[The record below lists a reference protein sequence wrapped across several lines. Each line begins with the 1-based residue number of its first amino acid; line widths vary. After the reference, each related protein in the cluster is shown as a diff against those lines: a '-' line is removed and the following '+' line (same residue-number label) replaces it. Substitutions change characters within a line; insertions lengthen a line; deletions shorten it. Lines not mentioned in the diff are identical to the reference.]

1 VTVPVPDPAAA
12 PLCLRL
18 FGSFEV
24 RRHGALL
31 AGVRARR
38 GHWLLTLL
46 ALRHGGPVERA
57 WVAGTLWPDSPEPL
71 AFRSLRS
78 SLVDLRLAL
87 GPDAGRLRSPTT
99 HTLSLDLSGT
109 DVDLLAFDAA
119 IARGDLDAL
128 AEAVAL
134 YRGPL
139 LEECA
144 EGWIL
149 AERQAREEAYLIAR
163 ERLAAHALGVGDVAA
178 AERHLRRAVAVDP
191 LRETA
196 QRALMQA
203 LAAGGNYGAALLAY
217 RELRLRLHRE
227 LNAEPDAETRALFQR
242 LRAEARAKAGGEPGL
257 SATGRSPSRPLA
269 PSRNLPLPL
278 TSFIGRENQIA
289 EIERWLAAHRLVTLT
304 GAGGCGKSRLALQ
317 VATRMLDQY
326 PEGVW
331 LVELAP
337 LTDPAL
343 LPQTVA
349 TALGVRESPGQPIT
363 QTLVEYLR
371 PQELL
376 LLLDN
381 CEHQVS
387 ACAHLVEAL
396 LRGCPDLRILT
407 TSREALAVGGER
419 AYRVPPLSLPDA
431 QRRLG
436 LEELIQSEAVRLFIE
451 RATAAQPAFRMTAAN
466 APVVAEVCR
475 RLDGLP
481 LAIELAA
488 ARVNVLS
495 VEQFAA
501 RMADLLRLLTG
512 GRRTALPHQRTLRA
526 TLDWSYALLSDP
538 ERALLRRLSVFA
550 GGSTLEAAEAV
561 GADDDRRPLTADRPQ
576 RVSAAAHAESRLSA
590 VVRPDDV
597 LDLLTGLVEKS
608 MVVAEPAACETGNDT
623 EVRYRL
629 LETVRQYAQERL
641 VEAGETEAARERHL
655 AFFLRLAEKAELG
668 LQGPKELEWVERLDV
683 DHDNLR
689 AALEWSRPAPRRLAE
704 GLRIAGALRSF
715 WFHRGYWREGW
726 TQIEDLLAREE
737 AKREHDRRPELLAA
751 RAKALIAAGW
761 VGMALAPHETRI
773 ERVAEAHALYEQLG
787 DRQGLATAL
796 WSLGAFQYGRAP
808 ATARAFLNEGLGLF
822 RELGNR
828 WGIAWCLTHL
838 GATYHVESDLPSARR
853 LLAEAIM
860 AAREAGCPSQLSVCL
875 NHLGIVWEKQGD
887 LAAARACFEEALA
900 LTQHRGERSASEWS
914 LRNLGRVASAQGDHA
929 AARVYLAEAVTH
941 CWRMGH
947 RTAIAEIL
955 QTMARD
961 AMAQGHAARAARL
974 FGAVDTLR
982 EEIGASLSPAD
993 REEHER
999 LAGAARVRL
1008 GEEAFAAAWAA
1019 GRGAPPEGWSAF
1031 EEALAHALEESD
1043 AASRDGE

>member
-31 AGVRARR
+31 SGVRARR

-57 WVAGTLWPDSPEPL
+57 WVAGTLWPDSPEPR

-78 SLVDLRLAL
+78 SLADLRLAL

-109 DVDLLAFDAA
+109 DVDLLAFDTA

-163 ERLAAHALGVGDVAA
+163 ERLAAHALGVGDIAA

-203 LAAGGNYGAALLAY
+203 LAAGGSYGAALLAY

-371 PQELL
+371 PQDLL

-387 ACAHLVEAL
+387 ACAHLVAAL

-407 TSREALAVGGER
+407 TSREALAIGGER

-436 LEELIQSEAVRLFIE
+436 LEELTQSEAVRLFIE

-466 APVVAEVCR
+466 APVVAELCR

-501 RMADLLRLLTG
+501 RMEDLLRLLTG
-512 GRRTALPHQRTLRA
+512 GRRTALPHQQTLRA
-526 TLDWSYALLSDP
+526 TLDWSYALLSDA
-538 ERALLRRLSVFA
+538 EQRLLRRLSVFA

-561 GADDDRRPLTADRPQ
+561 CGEASGEGRGR
-576 RVSAAAHAESRLSA
+576 E
-590 VVRPDDV
+590 V

-608 MVVAEPAACETGNDT
+608 MVVAEPAGGETGEET

-629 LETVRQYAQERL
+629 LETVRQYGQERL
-641 VEAGETEAARERHL
+641 VEAGEREGVREQHL
-655 AFFLRLAEKAELG
+655 AFFLRLAGAAELG
-668 LQGPKELEWVERLDV
+668 LHGPAELAWVELLELE
-683 DHDNLR
+683 HDNLR
-689 AALEWSRPAPRRLAE
+689 AALEWSRSAPSRLAE

-726 TQIEDLLAREE
+726 TRIEDLLAREE

-761 VGMALAPHETRI
+761 IGMALAPHETRI
-773 ERVAEAHALYEQLG
+773 ERVTEARALYEELG

-808 ATARAFLNEGLGLF
+808 ATARDFLNESLGLF

-828 WGIAWCLTHL
+828 WGIAWCLIHL
-838 GATYHVESDLPSARR
+838 GATYHMQSDLPPARR

-929 AARVYLAEAVTH
+929 AARVYLAEAVRH
-941 CWRMGH
+941 CRRMGH

-961 AMAQGHAARAARL
+961 AVAQGHTARAARL

-993 REEHER
+993 RDEHER
-999 LAGAARVRL
+999 LAAAARAAL